1 MKNPHPV
8 AKTPEQIAAVQ
19 SGQGVAH
26 VQDPSTQRIYVLIE
40 QGLIE
45 QGLIEQGLIEQ
56 GHQPTLSD
64 DYFREKLGEGLAESD
79 RGESKPWDV
88 SELKDV
94 LRRRYAAKHSQS

>member
-8 AKTPEQIAAVQ
+8 AMTPEQLAIQ

-26 VQDPSTQRIYVLIE
+26 IQDPSTQRIYLLIE
-40 QGLIE
+40 QG
-45 QGLIEQGLIEQ
+45 Q
-56 GHQPTLSD
+56 QPTLSD
-64 DYFREKLGEGLAESD
+64 DYFREKLGEGLAESE

-88 SELKDV
+88 SELKDD